1 METAPFLDAIEADL
15 AAAVEGD
22 DDAGRS
28 TARLSAVLRSSLQ
41 LRLFDAMG
49 QASLELS
56 EQMSSAHVEVRLAGR
71 DVELVYV
78 SDEPIAPTA
87 GEGDDD
93 GGTARLTLRMP
104 ESLKAAVERAAD
116 REGRSTN
123 AWLVAAVKRALEHRG
138 RRRAGN
144 RLTGFGQS

>member
-1 METAPFLDAIEADL
+1 METRPFLDAIEAAL

-22 DDAGRS
+22 ADDARVA
-28 TARLSAVLRSSLQ
+28 ARLSAVLRSALQ

-56 EQMSSAHVEVRLAGR
+56 DQMSSGHVEVRLAGR

-78 SDEPIAPTA
+78 SDGPIAATG
-87 GEGDDD
+87 GEGDDE

-116 REGRSTN
+116 REGSSTN
-123 AWLVAAVKRALEHRG
+123 AWLVSAVKRALEHRG
-138 RRRAGN
+138 RRRTGN
-144 RLTGFGQS
+144 RLTGFGQG

>member
-1 METAPFLDAIEADL
+1 METTPFLDAIEADL

-22 DDAGRS
+22 ADDARVA
-28 TARLSAVLRSSLQ
+28 ARLSAVLRSALQ

-56 EQMSSAHVEVRLAGR
+56 DQMSSGHVEVRLAGR

-78 SDEPIAPTA
+78 SDGPIAATG
-87 GEGDDD
+87 GEGDDE

-116 REGRSTN
+116 REGSSTN

-138 RRRAGN
+138 RRRTGN
-144 RLTGFGQS
+144 RLTGFGQG